1 MKKEATKHPHYD
13 VEISAGKIMDKS
25 ETLDLRSEKKKQ
37 PLLLQDVHKLMK
49 MQNESEMVILQ
60 GSLTELQ

>member
-1 MKKEATKHPHYD
+1 MKKDAAKYPHYD
-13 VEISAGKIMDKS
+13 IEISAGKIMDKS

-49 MQNESEMVILQ
+49 TQN
-60 GSLTELQ
+60 

>member
-1 MKKEATKHPHYD
+1 
-13 VEISAGKIMDKS
+13 MDKS

-37 PLLLQDVHKLMK
+37 SLLLQDVHKLMK

-60 GSLTELQ
+60 GSLTEL